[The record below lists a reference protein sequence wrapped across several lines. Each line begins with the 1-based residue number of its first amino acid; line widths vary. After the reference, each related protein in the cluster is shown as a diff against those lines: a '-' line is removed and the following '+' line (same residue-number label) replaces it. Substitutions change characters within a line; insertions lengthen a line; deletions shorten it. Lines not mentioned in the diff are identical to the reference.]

1 MTLFTET
8 EFQQRCM
15 ILLAAMIIDAIW
27 GEPDWLWR
35 HMPHP
40 VVLFGRLID
49 KTSQRGNQRRFSGR
63 QRRLNG
69 IIAMALSGGIALLA
83 GYMLGLLGPV
93 VEVICLAILL
103 AGHSLHQH
111 VKAVADA
118 LARNLDAAR
127 RAIGMIVGRRTSEMS
142 AAEICR
148 AAIETDAENLS
159 DGVVAPALWFLIF
172 GLPGLFLYK
181 MINTADSMIGY
192 KNARFYA
199 FGWAAAKCDD
209 VLNFL
214 PARLTGGLI
223 ALASIGAGGGIAAAV
238 KSMFADAPKHASPNA
253 GWPEAA
259 MAGGLGIWLAGPRTY
274 GNRMV
279 IADRFNA
286 AGRDA
291 RIGDIAA
298 GLRVAQKAQIILAA
312 LLLIASW
319 PAMQAIAAHFGLLF
333 G

>member
-1 MTLFTET
+1 M
-8 EFQQRCM
+8 
-15 ILLAAMIIDAIW
+15 
-27 GEPDWLWR
+27 
-35 HMPHP
+35 
-40 VVLFGRLID
+40 
-49 KTSQRGNQRRFSGR
+49 
-63 QRRLNG
+63 
-69 IIAMALSGGIALLA
+69 
-83 GYMLGLLGPV
+83 
-93 VEVICLAILL
+93 EVICLAILL
-103 AGHSLHQH
+103 AGHSLHHH
-111 VKAVADA
+111 VKAVANE
-118 LARNLDAAR
+118 LACNLDAAR
-127 RAIGMIVGRRTSEMS
+127 RAIGMIVGRRTTEMT
-142 AAEICR
+142 AAEMCR
-148 AAIETDAENLS
+148 AAIETNAENLS
-159 DGVVAPALWFLIF
+159 DGVIAPAIWFLIF

-192 KNARFYA
+192 KNAQFYA
-199 FGWAAAKCDD
+199 FGWATAKCDD

-223 ALASIGAGGGIAAAV
+223 ALASIGAGGGIANAV
-238 KSMFADAPKHASPNA
+238 KTMFADAPKHASPNA

-312 LLLIASW
+312 LLLIAGW
-319 PAMQAIAAHFGLLF
+319 PAMQAIAAQLGQLF

>member
-8 EFQQRCM
+8 EFQQRCI
-15 ILLAAMIIDAIW
+15 ILLAAMIVDAIW

-49 KTSQRGNQRRFSGR
+49 KTSQHGNQRRFSGR

-69 IIAMALSGGIALLA
+69 IIAMVLSGGIALLA

-93 VEVICLAILL
+93 IEVICLAILL

-118 LARNLDAAR
+118 LACNLDAAR

-159 DGVVAPALWFLIF
+159 DGVVAPCL
-172 GLPGLFLYK
+172 LY
-181 MINTADSMIGY
+181 T
-192 KNARFYA
+192 
-199 FGWAAAKCDD
+199 
-209 VLNFL
+209 
-214 PARLTGGLI
+214 
-223 ALASIGAGGGIAAAV
+223 
-238 KSMFADAPKHASPNA
+238 SPS
-253 GWPEAA
+253 
-259 MAGGLGIWLAGPRTY
+259 PR
-274 GNRMV
+274 
-279 IADRFNA
+279 D
-286 AGRDA
+286 
-291 RIGDIAA
+291 
-298 GLRVAQKAQIILAA
+298 
-312 LLLIASW
+312 
-319 PAMQAIAAHFGLLF
+319 
-333 G
+333 

>member
-35 HMPHP
+35 HLPHP
-40 VVLFGRLID
+40 VVLFGSLID
-49 KTSQRGNQRRFSGR
+49 QTSQRGNQRRFTGR

-69 IIAMALSGGIALLA
+69 IIAMALSGGIALVA

-111 VKAVADA
+111 VKAVADE
-118 LARNLDAAR
+118 LACNLDLAR
-127 RAIGMIVGRRTSEMS
+127 RAIGMIVGRRTTEMT

-159 DGVVAPALWFLIF
+159 DGVIAPAIWFLIF

-192 KNARFYA
+192 KNERFYA

-223 ALASIGAGGGIAAAV
+223 ALASIGACGGIAAAV
-238 KSMFADAPKHASPNA
+238 KTMFADAPKHASPNA

-259 MAGGLGIWLAGPRTY
+259 MAGGLGIWLAGPRKY
-274 GNRMV
+274 GSRKV

-286 AGRDA
+286 AGRNA
-291 RIGDIAA
+291 QIGDIAV
-298 GLRVAQKAQIILAA
+298 GLRVAQNGQIILAA

-319 PAMQAIAAHFGLLF
+319 PVMQAIAAQFGQLF
-333 G
+333 D

>member
-35 HMPHP
+35 HLPHP
-40 VVLFGRLID
+40 VVLFGGLID
-49 KTSQRGNQRRFSGR
+49 KTSQRGNQRRFTGR

-69 IIAMALSGGIALLA
+69 INAMALSGCIALVA
-83 GYMLGLLGPV
+83 GYMLGLLGLV

-111 VKAVADA
+111 VRAVADA
-118 LARNLDAAR
+118 LARDLDAAR
-127 RAIGMIVGRRTSEMS
+127 RGIGMIVGRRTTGMS

-159 DGVVAPALWFLIF
+159 DGVVAPAIWFLIF

-214 PARLTGGLI
+214 PAQLTGWLI

-238 KSMFADAPKHASPNA
+238 KTMFADAPKHASPNA

-274 GNRMV
+274 GNRKV

-291 RIGDIAA
+291 QISDIAA

-312 LLLIASW
+312 LLLMVGW
-319 PAMQAIAAHFGLLF
+319 PAMQAITAQFGQLF
-333 G
+333 D

>member
-1 MTLFTET
+1 
-8 EFQQRCM
+8 
-15 ILLAAMIIDAIW
+15 
-27 GEPDWLWR
+27 
-35 HMPHP
+35 
-40 VVLFGRLID
+40 
-49 KTSQRGNQRRFSGR
+49 
-63 QRRLNG
+63 
-69 IIAMALSGGIALLA
+69 MALSGGIALVA

-93 VEVICLAILL
+93 VEIICLAILL

-127 RAIGMIVGRRTSEMS
+127 RAIGMIVGRRTTGMS

-159 DGVVAPALWFLIF
+159 DGVVAPAIWFLIF

-181 MINTADSMIGY
+181 MINTADSVIGY

-199 FGWAAAKCDD
+199 FGWSAAKCDD
-209 VLNFL
+209 ALNIL
-214 PARLTGGLI
+214 PARLTGWLI

-238 KSMFADAPKHASPNA
+238 KTMFADAPKHASPNA

-274 GNRMV
+274 GNRKV

-298 GLRVAQKAQIILAA
+298 SLRVAQKAQIILAA
-312 LLLIASW
+312 LLLMAGW
-319 PAMQAIAAHFGLLF
+319 PAMQAIAVQFGQLF